1 MTKFLSSL
9 GLSFSSVKWR
19 SLGSMSCPSSS
30 PMRLRLTAGVYGV
43 CAHAHCLWVCL
54 PVCTDVENQDR
65 ENKKRLDFLLAF
77 SSELVKTVSSNEIHK
92 TTLHTCDSLLHVRSK
107 CSNTNELAITSETNP
122 DNAVRNCQRNPPKK
136 QEQSLQGQPISKCSN
151 SNRRGN
157 FCLR

>member
-1 MTKFLSSL
+1 MWQNSYPLWDSVPHLLNEGVGLDVLSQFFSNEVEAYCW
-9 GLSFSSVKWR
+9 GLWS
-19 SLGSMSCPSSS
+19 
-30 PMRLRLTAGVYGV
+30 
-43 CAHAHCLWVCL
+43 
-54 PVCTDVENQDR
+54 VCTCTLSVCESVCQYIQTWKIR
-65 ENKKRLDFLLAF
+65 TGRIRLDFLLAF
-77 SSELVKTVSSNEIHK
+77 SSELVKTVSSNEIHG
-92 TTLHTCDSLLHVRSK
+92 TTLHTCGSLLRVRSK